1 MCCDGN
7 DNLKRIQMVIPKEI
21 REKLNLSPKQ
31 RLHVMEKGGVI
42 TLVPELSLVSLR
54 GALKGMSKRDLREK
68 SDR

>member
-7 DNLKRIQMVIPKEI
+7 DNLKKIQMVIPKEI
-21 REKLNLSPKQ
+21 REKLDLSPKQ